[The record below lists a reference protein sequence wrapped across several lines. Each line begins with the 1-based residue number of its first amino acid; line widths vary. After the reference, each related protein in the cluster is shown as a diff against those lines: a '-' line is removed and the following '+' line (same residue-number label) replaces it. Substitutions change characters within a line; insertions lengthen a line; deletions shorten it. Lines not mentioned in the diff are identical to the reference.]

1 MIVRDLETFLRDGC
15 GRCERF
21 ASDACNA
28 RRWAAPI
35 AEMRA
40 LLAGTALVEEM
51 KWGSPCYAI
60 DGHNIASLSSR
71 NDGCVLGFFQGA
83 ALDDPRGLLRA
94 PGPNTRTARVLVVT
108 SADDV
113 RELAPDLLA
122 LVEQAVHNARTGV
135 RSPAPSE
142 PEPVPEELEEL
153 EERLATDA
161 RLRDAFDALTPGRQ
175 RSHILHIRGA
185 KQRATRERR
194 VEKCAPKIL
203 AGLGFNE
210 R

>member
-1 MIVRDLETFLRDGC
+1 MIVRDLDTFLRDGC

-21 ASDACNA
+21 ASDDCNA

-35 AEMRA
+35 AAMRA

-60 DGHNIASLSSR
+60 DGRNVASLSSR

-83 ALDDPRGLLRA
+83 ALDDPRVLLRA

-108 SADDV
+108 SADEV
-113 RELAPDLLA
+113 RDLAPALLA
-122 LVEQAVHNARTGV
+122 LIDQAIHNARTGV
-135 RSPAPSE
+135 RSPPPSE
-142 PEPVPEELEEL
+142 PEPVPEEL

-161 RLRDAFDALTPGRQ
+161 RLRDAFDALTPGRK
-175 RSHILHIRGA
+175 RSHILHIQGA
-185 KQRATRERR
+185 KQRETRERR